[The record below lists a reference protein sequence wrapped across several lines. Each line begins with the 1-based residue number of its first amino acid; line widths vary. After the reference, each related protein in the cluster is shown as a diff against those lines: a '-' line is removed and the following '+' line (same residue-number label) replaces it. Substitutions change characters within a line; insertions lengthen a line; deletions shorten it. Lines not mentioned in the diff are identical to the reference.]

1 MEIKKEHLTLDT
13 DTEDTLTLCLDQGDV
28 ECAIMA
34 SFPIGEKD
42 YVALLPLSKVEGVEE
57 DEVLLYSYTREGEE
71 FQLQE
76 ITDEDEFELV
86 ADTFDE
92 MLDEAAFEDM

>member
-1 MEIKKEHLTLDT
+1 MEIKKEHLNLDT
-13 DTEDTLTLCLDQGDV
+13 DTEDTITLSLDQGDV

-34 SFPIGEKD
+34 SFPIGDKD

>member
-1 MEIKKEHLTLDT
+1 MEIKKEHLNLDT
-13 DTEDTLTLCLDQGDV
+13 DTEDTITLSLDQGDV

-34 SFPIGEKD
+34 SFPIGDKD
-42 YVALLPLSKVEGVEE
+42 YVALLPLSEVEGVEE